1 MAKKKSR
8 DIINLSLLTTQ
19 AVLFVA
25 IVVPTLLRVE
35 NQQLK
40 IEFRYNFL
48 KNYVEKVEWYWLYL
62 PALIALSIVIINILI
77 VNYAGASI
85 DKVIIRTYLAS
96 SLVALIFLTVVTYS
110 MQSAIGL

>member
-1 MAKKKSR
+1 MAKKKPR

-19 AVLFVA
+19 VVLFLA

-77 VNYAGASI
+77 VNYAGANI

>member
-1 MAKKKSR
+1 MAKKKPR

-19 AVLFVA
+19 VVLFLA
-25 IVVPTLLRVE
+25 ILVPTLLRVE
-35 NQQLK
+35 NQQLQ

-48 KNYVEKVEWYWLYL
+48 KNYVEKVAWYWLYL
-62 PALIALSIVIINILI
+62 PALAALSIVVLNILI
-77 VNYAGASI
+77 VKYAGVSI
-85 DKVIIRTYLAS
+85 DKAIIRTYLVS